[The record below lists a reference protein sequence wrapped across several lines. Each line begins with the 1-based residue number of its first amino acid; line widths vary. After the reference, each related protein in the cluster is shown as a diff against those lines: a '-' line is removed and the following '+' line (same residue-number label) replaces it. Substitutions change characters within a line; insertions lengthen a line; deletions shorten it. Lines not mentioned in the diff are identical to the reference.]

1 MNIRFVTYPSFFSNV
16 IIIMTTHATIQQ
28 PTLRIPEAHVTF
40 PVVTEG
46 EILKLSTK
54 PKTEHFQIPL
64 NLKLER

>member
-1 MNIRFVTYPSFFSNV
+1 MNIRHVTYPSFFSYV
-16 IIIMTTHATIQQ
+16 IIIITTKDTIQQ
-28 PTLRIPEAHVTF
+28 PTLRIPEAHETF